1 MKLIIKTRKRIRKIE
16 TGVMMARTEVKFAG
30 FGGQGIVLSGFILGR
45 AVSIYEDKQ
54 AVLTQSYGP
63 EARGGACAAEI
74 VLSDTIIDYPYVSL
88 PEILVLMSQEA
99 HMIYHEK
106 ITDDGIVLY
115 DTGLVHLNKNEKA
128 TKIYGIPAT
137 KIAEELG
144 KRIVA
149 NIVMLGFFT
158 TVTGAV
164 TKEAMT
170 EAVKASVPAGLLE
183 LNMQALEKGFQHGEE
198 AVKA

>member
-1 MKLIIKTRKRIRKIE
+1 MR
-16 TGVMMARTEVKFAG
+16 RTEVGIKMSRTEIKFAG

-74 VLSDTIIDYPYVSL
+74 VLSDTIIDYPYVGT

-99 HMIYHEK
+99 HMIYHDK
-106 ITDDGIVLY
+106 ITDDGVMLY
-115 DTGLVHLNKNEKA
+115 DVDLVHLNGNEKV
-128 TKIYGIPAT
+128 KQIYGIPAT

-158 TVTGAV
+158 TITSAV
-164 TKEAMT
+164 SKEAMID
-170 EAVKASVPAGLLE
+170 AVKASVPAGLLE
-183 LNMQALEKGFQHGEE
+183 LNMKALETGFEHGEE

>member
-1 MKLIIKTRKRIRKIE
+1 LARKEI
-16 TGVMMARTEVKFAG
+16 KFAG
-30 FGGQGIVLSGFILGR
+30 FGGQGIILSGFILGR

-74 VLSDTIIDYPYVSL
+74 VLSDTVIDYPYVDI

-99 HMIYHEK
+99 HMIYHDK
-106 ITDDGIVLY
+106 IREGGILLY
-115 DTGLVHLNKNEKA
+115 DVDLVHLNDNEVA
-128 TKIYGIPAT
+128 DSIYGVPAT

-158 TVTGAV
+158 TVTKAV

-183 LNMQALEKGFQHGEE
+183 LNMKALEKGFEYGEE
-198 AVKA
+198 AILG